1 MPRPL
6 RALPEGRN
14 LSGSRLAPAGRL
26 LLLAACLAACSAA
39 CSSDSTLIS
48 DTNVET
54 PVQADTASL
63 LLLRTARW
71 PGGGRELTLG
81 VLNQATGAP
90 FAQDLSARVVVEP
103 PAGLSLGTK
112 VTKTALRPG
121 YTALLL
127 PPTLDAAARASLAR
141 DLLDFVAKRP
151 AEERIALYRHGAA
164 VQLFANFLL
173 DRGKLTES
181 LERYKQGLDGDASP
195 LPSIQAV
202 GPVVS
207 DVQEVGGEGP
217 DVMRALIVLS
227 PDPKSIFT
235 AFTGALVLAVT
246 PDAAGLA
253 SAAATLED
261 VRKNAFYKVAACS
274 ADAKFKARLTIR
286 DMAGELSATLPAT
299 LPEEVGLACNLESID
314 SARRVYSPRIDF
326 VFNEVQRAAYDA
338 RIRATQSGTLN
349 DALARSDFEVQVRLA
364 PGQSM
369 ILGTAHL
376 HGQSS
381 LSCARKSYTL
391 QLPGSARYLLPD
403 SATDEFLLISMCDDP
418 AYVYAPTIFEL
429 FNDDL
434 FRIKRRFIE
443 LVIDGQTKGI
453 YMLLEKTREELV
465 RDSARV
471 SSVLRRGYP
480 TGGNDFYEV
489 EYSDNGDLAAPL
501 TRYSA
506 WRTQIASLTGDALVT
521 ALRSNLDL
529 DQYLRWLASESILHS
544 GDYIDEVFFIG
555 SQQADGKGGA
565 NEMYSIMAW
574 DPEGFTTCHSNG
586 ANAYQ
591 DPNQLSYCAEGM
603 LDRKIL
609 ADPKVYALFANQLE
623 AAMNGSLAR
632 ERFVSTLTQTRN
644 TLQSLL
650 TVPAICAAMV
660 ELLKYNAGAADCA
673 VARSVLSTR
682 TDALISAYDTQR
694 AFLVGKLAAYRA
706 K

>member
-1 MPRPL
+1 MPRRPL
-6 RALPEGRN
+6 RALDGRN
-14 LSGSRLAPAGRL
+14 PAGSRASLARPL
-26 LLLAACLAACSAA
+26 LLLLAACSAA

-48 DTNVET
+48 DPSVET
-54 PVQADTASL
+54 PGQTDTASL

-71 PGGGRELTLG
+71 PGGGRELTVG

-90 FAQDLSARVVVEP
+90 FAQDLSARIAVEP
-103 PAGLSLGTK
+103 PAGLSVGTK
-112 VTKTALRPG
+112 VTKRALAPG

-127 PPTLDAAARASLAR
+127 PPTLGADARASLAR
-141 DLLDFVAKRP
+141 DILDFVAKRP

-173 DRGKLTES
+173 SRSKLTEA
-181 LERYKQGLDGDASP
+181 LERYKQGTDGDTSP
-195 LPSIQAV
+195 LPSVQAV

-207 DVQEVGGEGP
+207 DLQEVGGEGP
-217 DVMRALIVLS
+217 DVMRTLIVLS
-227 PDPKSIFT
+227 PEPKSVYT

-246 PDAAGLA
+246 PDAAGLSSAA
-253 SAAATLED
+253 SALDD

-274 ADAKFKARLTIR
+274 ADAKFKARLTVR

-299 LPEEVGLACNLESID
+299 LPEELGLACNLESID
-314 SARRVYSPRIDF
+314 SAQRVYSPRIDF

-338 RIRATQSGTLN
+338 RIRATQSGTTYN
-349 DALARSDFEVQVRLA
+349 EALARSDFEVQVRLA

-369 ILGTAHL
+369 VLATAHL

-381 LSCARKSYTL
+381 LACARKSYTL
-391 QLPGSARYLLPD
+391 QLPGPSRYLLPD

-418 AYVYAPTIFEL
+418 AYVYAPTVFEL

-434 FRIKRRFIE
+434 FRQKRRFIE

-453 YMLLEKTREELV
+453 YLLLEKTREELV

-471 SSVLRRGYP
+471 SAVLRRGYP

-489 EYSDNGDLAAPL
+489 EYSDTGDLAAPL

-506 WRTQIASLTGDALVT
+506 FRTQIAPLTGDALVT
-521 ALRSNLDL
+521 ALRSNMDL
-529 DQYLRWLASESILHS
+529 DQYLRWLASESILRS

-586 ANAYQ
+586 ANAYM
-591 DPNQLSYCAEGM
+591 DPNELSYCAEGM

-609 ADPKVYALFANQLE
+609 ADAKVYALFANQLD

-673 VARSVLSTR
+673 VARSVLTTR
-682 TDALISAYDTQR
+682 ADALVSAYDARRT
-694 AFLVGKLAAYRA
+694 FLVSKLAAYRA
-706 K
+706 KQ